1 MTASGRVVAVIA
13 GLVGLLLAVAD
24 LVREAVLATERSVAW
39 PFAEW
44 WSRLTTDPTWATAV
58 AAAAAAA
65 VALALILL
73 AVRQLRAQRRGPE
86 LVEFGDAASHAQL
99 DVRALARALRRRLE
113 NDLPGVKTRELEL
126 TKRGDGWWVRL
137 EADLPARDVLGVQ
150 ARAGGLLAADL
161 ARMGGLRLDG
171 LDVVVTRLT

>member
-1 MTASGRVVAVIA
+1 M
-13 GLVGLLLAVAD
+13 
-24 LVREAVLATERSVAW
+24 E
-39 PFAEW
+39 
-44 WSRLTTDPTWATAV
+44 
-58 AAAAAAA
+58 
-65 VALALILL
+65 
-73 AVRQLRAQRRGPE
+73 
-86 LVEFGDAASHAQL
+86 
-99 DVRALARALRRRLE
+99 RALRRRLE
-113 NDLPGVKTRELEL
+113 NDLPGVKTRGLEL

>member
-1 MTASGRVVAVIA
+1 VTVAGRVVAVIA
-13 GLVGLLLAVAD
+13 GLVGLLFAAAD

-44 WSRLTTDPTWATAV
+44 WSQLTTDPTWATAV
-58 AAAAAAA
+58 AATATA
-65 VALALILL
+65 VVAVALILL

-86 LVEFGDAASHAQL
+86 L
-99 DVRALARALRRRLE
+99 LE
-113 NDLPGVKTRELEL
+113 LGL

-137 EADLPARDVLGVQ
+137 EADLPARNVLAVQ
-150 ARAGGLLAADL
+150 ARAVGLLAADL
-161 ARMGGLRLDG
+161 ARMGGLRLEG

>member
-13 GLVGLLLAVAD
+13 GLVGRLLAVAD

>member
-44 WSRLTTDPTWATAV
+44 WSQLTTDPTWATAV
-58 AAAAAAA
+58 AATATA
-65 VALALILL
+65 VVAVALILL